1 MTTVNQTTKIVPR
14 VGWPSWRRS
23 LWYHWAFYSKTW
35 RASVISTFL
44 FPILY
49 LTSMGLGVGHLVTKH
64 TGLVQGQTYL
74 HFVAPELLAITAMQL
89 AAGETMWPILG
100 ALKWVRTYHA
110 AATTPLK
117 PEDIVTGKL
126 GWVSI
131 RLFTTAAV
139 YVVIISFFGALSS
152 WWSLALPFV
161 GVLTGLAFGA
171 PLMAFS
177 SRMESDVPFTTIYR
191 FIIVPMFLFSAT
203 FYPLH
208 EYPGALRP
216 LVQFMP
222 LYHGVALARSF
233 AFGDVPVLAT
243 IGHLAVLVSLS
254 VIGVVLARKSMRKRL
269 VS

>member
-1 MTTVNQTTKIVPR
+1 
-14 VGWPSWRRS
+14 
-23 LWYHWAFYSKTW
+23 
-35 RASVISTFL
+35 
-44 FPILY
+44 
-49 LTSMGLGVGHLVTKH
+49 
-64 TGLVQGQTYL
+64 
-74 HFVAPELLAITAMQL
+74 
-89 AAGETMWPILG
+89 
-100 ALKWVRTYHA
+100 
-110 AATTPLK
+110 
-117 PEDIVTGKL
+117 
-126 GWVSI
+126 
-131 RLFTTAAV
+131 
-139 YVVIISFFGALSS
+139 
-152 WWSLALPFV
+152 
-161 GVLTGLAFGA
+161 
-171 PLMAFS
+171 MAFS

-233 AFGDVPVLAT
+233 AFGDMPVLAT